1 MGYVIGP
8 VRLALPAVCT
18 DIANIRR
25 RLKLLAGAVLKSTT
39 YGLAIHLSAS
49 ATPSGTAFLP
59 AYAGAFA
66 ARSIVTALPQ
76 WVLSGNPRRV
86 LPQLLRHMTPA
97 LVDPFRD
104 FG

>member
-18 DIANIRR
+18 DIANIRWQ
-25 RLKLLAGAVLKSTT
+25 LKLLAGAISKSTA

-76 WVLSGNPRRV
+76 SFPRFRIGFCV
-86 LPQLLRHMTPA
+86 HRFRLQSLLVPIMSF
-97 LVDPFRD
+97 DS
-104 FG
+104 